1 LTAALAV
8 DALGA
13 AHVHG
18 VLLPSRYSSP
28 GSVSDAEALCH
39 NLAIECR
46 TLPIE
51 GPFSRMLEALA
62 GSFAGRRPDVAE
74 ENLQARV
81 RGTLVMALSN
91 KFGWIP
97 LATGNKSELSVGYAT
112 LYGDMVGGFA
122 PIKDLYKT
130 NVYALARWRNRDD
143 EVIPSTSIEKP
154 PSAELRAGQLDT
166 DSLPSYDVLD
176 PILRAY
182 VELDRSVD
190 EIVTSGF
197 DPGVVERV
205 TRMVDAAEYKRRQG
219 PIGIKITPKA
229 FGRDRRMPITNR
241 YRG

>member
-1 LTAALAV
+1 
-8 DALGA
+8 
-13 AHVHG
+13 
-18 VLLPSRYSSP
+18 
-28 GSVSDAEALCH
+28 
-39 NLAIECR
+39 
-46 TLPIE
+46 
-51 GPFSRMLEALA
+51 
-62 GSFAGRRPDVAE
+62 VAE

-130 NVYALARWRNRDD
+130 NVHALAKWRNGQG
-143 EVIPSTSIEKP
+143 EVIPASSIEKP
-154 PSAELRAGQLDT
+154 PSAELRADQLDT
-166 DSLPSYDVLD
+166 DSLPPYDLLD

-182 VELDRSVD
+182 VEQDRSLD
-190 EIVTSGF
+190 EIVASGF
-197 DPGVVERV
+197 DAGVVERV

-219 PIGIKITPKA
+219 PLGIKITPKA